1 MYLGLTISSF
11 QSMLTMTEIAKQ
23 KILSI
28 WVIPLIFK
36 NGWII
41 ILGLTCLSCH
51 HKCIWLSW
59 FTSVPPS
66 KPLLRSNLYISY
78 ESFKLVTCCIS
89 RSNPPPSIMWFKRPL
104 HDESPKLDDALGPT
118 LRMAWYSTLTIS
130 GKDGSGIYVCKADN
144 SIGKSEAELIVTAGE
159 RPPPNNP
166 VVDKNQGVYFSLPI
180 VILLL
185 LCFVIAACKRR

>member
-78 ESFKLVTCCIS
+78 GSFKLVTCYIT
-89 RSNPPPSIMWFKRPL
+89 RSNPPPSIMWFKRL
-104 HDESPKLDDALGPT
+104 LYDGSPKLDLVFKPKKKV
-118 LRMAWYSTLTIS
+118 AWFSTFNIS
-130 GKDGSGIYVCKADN
+130 GKHGTGTYVCKAEN
-144 SIGKSEAELIVTAGE
+144 SIGKSEAELIVTVGE
-159 RPPPNNP
+159 RPPNSP
-166 VVDKNQGVYFSLPI
+166 VIDENQAIYISLP
-180 VILLL
+180 VILFLL
-185 LCFVIAACKRR
+185 LCLVVAACRRR